1 MMLIIAAV
9 CLAGLLVGTYTD
21 IRTREVPDWIN
32 YGLIFSG
39 FGIAIIYSIVYW
51 NLSYILKS
59 IAGFGLFFIIAYV
72 MYYTGQW
79 GGGDSKMIMGIGALV
94 GISIWPFDIST
105 LYLWYGNLP
114 FLLSF
119 MIYSMIFGAIYG
131 LVWSSVLAYR
141 KRKRFITEF
150 KEKLQDR
157 SIVIT
162 KTLLLVI
169 IIAGILGSFLLPSQL
184 RVLVLIALLLAGV
197 TFYLFIFIRAVEKVC
212 MLRYIEPE
220 KLTVGD
226 WIAKEVKVGKEII
239 CGPKDLGIEKKQIE
253 RLIELKKK
261 GKVKKVMIKEGIPF
275 VPSFLAAFLISLFL
289 GSTPLFFFF

>member
-1 MMLIIAAV
+1 MLIIAAV